1 LQNISENILDQISEG
16 VIICDSSGKIKF
28 TNSALN
34 KYFEYDS
41 FELIDS
47 DVNELFVLNQ
57 GSTNRFSR
65 FEEIKN
71 NFFIKRMLGIK
82 KNQQQISLEIRVKPI
97 DQKEQENFILLLIT
111 DITSKLFYEE
121 MLFDLTQS
129 LEVKVE
135 ERTEELQK
143 SEKLYQSIAR
153 NYPSGVISILDRNFN
168 YLFIEG
174 QHMKVQDKEGELIG
188 KPFTRGFDVRKKK
201 YVEDYLAKGF
211 QGNQV
216 TFEIKQNEDT
226 FLVNIV
232 PLGEEEEK
240 IDRIIVFE
248 NNITVQKQVE
258 LRLKKNLEKEMEL
271 NELKSRFVSM
281 ASHEFRTPLTTI
293 NSSAELIDLYVDKK
307 AVDQIKKHTDR
318 IKNSIQNLNLIL
330 NDFLSLDKLESGNIQ
345 PNMGE
350 VDLHELLHE
359 VIEEMGVNLKKNQ
372 VIELFL
378 EQKIILHTDK
388 NLVKN
393 ILINLLSNAIKYSFE
408 NTQITVT
415 LEIQDSTIQISVRD
429 QGLGIPKNEQ
439 NKMFER
445 FFRSKNVFNIEGTGL
460 GLTIVKRY
468 LDILQGTISF
478 ESEEG
483 QGTVFFIT
491 LPK

>member
-1 LQNISENILDQISEG
+1 MQNISENILDQISEG

-82 KNQQQISLEIRVKPI
+82 KNQQQISVEIRIKPI

-143 SEKLYQSIAR
+143 SEKLYQSIAS

-188 KPFTRGFDVRKKK
+188 KPFTRGFDLRKKK
-201 YVEDYLAKGF
+201 YVEDYLEKGF

>member
-1 LQNISENILDQISEG
+1 
-16 VIICDSSGKIKF
+16 
-28 TNSALN
+28 
-34 KYFEYDS
+34 
-41 FELIDS
+41 
-47 DVNELFVLNQ
+47 
-57 GSTNRFSR
+57 
-65 FEEIKN
+65 
-71 NFFIKRMLGIK
+71 
-82 KNQQQISLEIRVKPI
+82 
-97 DQKEQENFILLLIT
+97 
-111 DITSKLFYEE
+111 
-121 MLFDLTQS
+121 
-129 LEVKVE
+129 
-135 ERTEELQK
+135 
-143 SEKLYQSIAR
+143 
-153 NYPSGVISILDRNFN
+153 
-168 YLFIEG
+168 
-174 QHMKVQDKEGELIG
+174 
-188 KPFTRGFDVRKKK
+188 
-201 YVEDYLAKGF
+201 
-211 QGNQV
+211 
-216 TFEIKQNEDT
+216 
-226 FLVNIV
+226 
-232 PLGEEEEK
+232 
-240 IDRIIVFE
+240 
-248 NNITVQKQVE
+248 
-258 LRLKKNLEKEMEL
+258 MEL

-378 EQKIILHTDK
+378 EQKINLHTDK